1 MRVES
6 EGVREVISIRG
17 VQELI
22 TSGVGHK
29 VACVDIEGS
38 WDSGG
43 FGDRDIM
50 PRGPL

>member
-1 MRVES
+1 M
-6 EGVREVISIRG
+6 

-22 TSGVGHK
+22 TLNVGHK

-43 FGDRDIM
+43 LGMERDIM
-50 PRGPL
+50 PQGPL

>member
-6 EGVREVISIRG
+6 EGVRKVSAFRG

>member
-1 MRVES
+1 MGERGS
-6 EGVREVISIRG
+6 YQNSG

-38 WDSGG
+38 WDSGA